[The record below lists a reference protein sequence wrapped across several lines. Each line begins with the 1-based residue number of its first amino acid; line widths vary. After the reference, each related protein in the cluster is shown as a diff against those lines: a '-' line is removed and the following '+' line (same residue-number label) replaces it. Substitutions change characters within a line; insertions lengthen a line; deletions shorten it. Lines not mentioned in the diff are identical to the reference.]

1 MTKLPEFAPEF
12 LSCAYEREIQV
23 PFSLIIIKGK
33 LVVIDKEEHLPFS
46 SSVRRYLAASFA
58 RFVTY
63 VVEQIPFP
71 KLADP
76 EH

>member
-33 LVVIDKEEHLPFS
+33 LVVIDKEEHLPFHPRFDDISPRHSHVS
-46 SSVRRYLAASFA
+46 SL
-58 RFVTY
+58 
-63 VVEQIPFP
+63 I
-71 KLADP
+71 
-76 EH
+76 